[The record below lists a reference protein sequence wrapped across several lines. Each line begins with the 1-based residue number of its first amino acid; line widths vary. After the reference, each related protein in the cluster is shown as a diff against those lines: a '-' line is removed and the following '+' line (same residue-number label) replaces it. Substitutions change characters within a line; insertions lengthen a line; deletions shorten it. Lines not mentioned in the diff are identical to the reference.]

1 VTATTQRWL
10 LASAGAVAVLLILGR
25 AAASVY
31 SDYLWYDALGAVA
44 LWRARFGAIMTLRA
58 ASAVAAGLFAFL
70 NLYAVRQSVV
80 SLVFPR
86 QIGNLEIG
94 EEVPGRYLLGAAIAL
109 AVVIGVLLAV
119 PQTEWTTFVLAR
131 GWRPFGEADPY
142 FGADLGFFLYW
153 LPFENAV
160 WMWALLCVLTVVVAV
175 ILLYALT
182 PSLKWQRGG
191 VYASTYVRRHFTVL
205 VGIILLML
213 AWGFRLD
220 MYSSVMDGSGPEGA
234 FGWVDYHVG
243 IPADLLL
250 ALVTLGAALIVTW
263 AGFAGQ
269 FRLAGIAVFTV
280 LVLSIVAREI
290 APAIAQHQGTD
301 AERAARERPFQ
312 ATRAGYTRRAFAVD
326 AITRADSTVAYPS
339 LAASLPW
346 VPVWDPGALARAVD
360 GGRAGD
366 DQNVRIAWRWASTGL
381 VADAVE
387 PPPPGSS
394 PRAPWTVA
402 RVVASDADDRGAP
415 VRIAGSTGS
424 VSEDS
429 PLEAPLV
436 YPGAPASL
444 IIADSLDHGE
454 GTSLAPVLARVATAW
469 ALQDY
474 RLLSNDLPQ
483 PKPTLIAH
491 RDIRDRVTRFVPF
504 FAQGRR
510 VEPMLLGDSLYWA
523 VDLYSVSDYYPL
535 SRRATLA
542 GEERSYLR
550 HAAVAIVQA
559 SSGDISVV
567 PDSALDPIAAS
578 WVRRLPS
585 IFGTWSALPVGL
597 RLLLQ
602 PPIDGLYAQAT
613 AFGRFGSRTDSE
625 VQRQVPTIDGADT
638 SFSTVD
644 LPLILPGTRITAL
657 GLPLVDQADRLRG
670 LLIGTGGVYPV
681 TLWYPLPTP
690 GPRWPQVIDRLR
702 SLDSA
707 GSAVREGPL
716 AHGRIRA
723 VPVRSGIG
731 FVQPTYRWRP
741 PNIPTLNRIG
751 LLVGDTI
758 RSAIPGAPAIA
769 RAPEPTSHGTSAVN
783 TSAAAWYMAMRSAL
797 RQGDWAA
804 FGRAFDALG
813 RALGQP
819 AKP

>member
-1 VTATTQRWL
+1 MTATTRRWL
-10 LASAGAVAVLLILGR
+10 LTAVGVVAVLLILGR
-25 AAASVY
+25 AAAGVY

-44 LWRARFGAIMTLRA
+44 LWRTRLGAIITLRA
-58 ASAVAAGLFAFL
+58 GSALAAGLFAFF

-94 EEVPGRYLLGAAIAL
+94 EEVPGRYLLGAAIGL
-109 AVVIGVLLAV
+109 SVIIGLLLAV
-119 PQTEWTTFVLAR
+119 PQTDWTTFVLAR

-160 WMWALLCVLTVVVAV
+160 WMWALLCVLTVAVAV
-175 ILLYALT
+175 VLLYALT

-220 MYSSVMDGSGPEGA
+220 MYSSVMDGSGPDGA

-250 ALVTLGAALIVTW
+250 SLATLGAALIVTW

-280 LVLSIVAREI
+280 LALSIVAREI

-301 AERAARERPFQ
+301 AERAARERPYQ

-326 AITRADSTVAYPS
+326 ALARADSTVAYPS

-366 DQNVRIAWRWASTGL
+366 DQNVRIGWRWSPTGL

-394 PRAPWTVA
+394 VRAPWTVA
-402 RVVASDADDRGAP
+402 RIIASDADDRGAP
-415 VRIAGSTGS
+415 LRIPGSTGS
-424 VSEDS
+424 AAEDS

-436 YPGAPASL
+436 YPGASASL
-444 IIADSLDHGE
+444 IIADSLTHTE
-454 GTSLAPVLARVATAW
+454 GTSLEPLLARVATAW

-491 RDIRDRVTRFVPF
+491 RDIRDRIARFMPF

-510 VEPMLLGDSLYWA
+510 VEPMLLGDSLFWD

-559 SSGDISVV
+559 STGDISVV
-567 PDSALDPIAAS
+567 PDSVLDPIAAS

-585 IFGTWSALPVGL
+585 IFGTWSALPVGI
-597 RLLLQ
+597 RTLL
-602 PPIDGLYAQAT
+602 PAPIDGLYAQAA
-613 AFGRFGSRTDSE
+613 AFGRYGSRTDAD
-625 VQRQVPTIDGADT
+625 VPRQVPTMDGADT

-644 LPLILPGTRITAL
+644 VPLILPGARTTAL
-657 GLPLVDQADRLRG
+657 CLPLVDQTDRLRG
-670 LLIGTGGVYPV
+670 LLIGTGGPEPV
-681 TLWYPLPTP
+681 TLWYPLPSP
-690 GPRWPQVIDRLR
+690 GPRWPSVIDRLR

-741 PNIPTLNRIG
+741 LSIPTLNRIG

-758 RSAIPGAPAIA
+758 RSVAPGAGPLA
-769 RAPEPTSHGTSAVN
+769 RSPEPASRGALGVN
-783 TSAAAWYMAMRSAL
+783 SSAAAWYVAMRTAL
-797 RQGDWAA
+797 HQGDWAA
-804 FGRAFDALG
+804 FGRAFEALG
-813 RALGQP
+813 RALGQS